1 MAALPSLRQLS
12 YLIALADRLN
22 FTQAAQDCFVT
33 QSTLS
38 AGIMELESI
47 LNARLVERERHRVFM
62 TPLGLAVTE
71 RARTLI
77 AAATD
82 LVESTRDAASPLA
95 GIVRLGV
102 IPTIAPFLLPQ
113 ILPDMRA
120 QYPALQFALR
130 EDITSNLLARLDS
143 GQLDLALIA
152 LPFETGKM
160 LVRELFSEE
169 LWLVTPPGE
178 KTPRRLDITT
188 LDAERLLLLE
198 EGHCLRGHTL
208 TGCGLTPKPTRGFE
222 ATSLYTLVQMIEEGM
237 GVGLLPEMTLQAG
250 LLRHSP
256 LIARPFAAPA
266 PRRGI
271 ALVARPSTSRREVFD
286 RLGEVI
292 VARHKQNQA
301 SKLASPSRRGRAKRS
316 GE

>member
-12 YLIALADRLN
+12 YLVAVAERLN

-47 LNARLVERERHRVFM
+47 LNAHLVERERHRVFM

-71 RARTLI
+71 RARGLL
-77 AAATD
+77 ASATD

-113 ILPDMRA
+113 VLPEMRA

-130 EDITSNLLARLDS
+130 EDLTANLLARLDS

-152 LPFETGKM
+152 LPYETGNM

-169 LWLVTPPGE
+169 LWLVTPPNE
-178 KTPRRLDITT
+178 KTPRRLDIAS

-208 TGCGLTPKPTRGFE
+208 TGCGLTPKSSRNYE

-237 GVGLLPEMTLQAG
+237 GIGLLPEMTLQAG

-271 ALVARPSTSRREVFD
+271 ALVTRPSTSRREVFE
-286 RLGEVI
+286 RLSEVI
-292 VARHKQNQA
+292 IARHQKNQA
-301 SKLASPSRRGRAKRS
+301 AKLPSPARRRAKPS
-316 GE
+316 GK

>member
-1 MAALPSLRQLS
+1 MATLPSLRQLS
-12 YLIALADRLN
+12 YLVALAERLN

-47 LNARLVERERHRVFM
+47 LNARLVERERHRVLM

-71 RARTLI
+71 RARGLLAV
-77 AAATD
+77 AAD
-82 LVESTRDAASPLA
+82 LVESTQDAAAPLA

-120 QYPALQFALR
+120 QHPALQFALR
-130 EDITSNLLARLDS
+130 EDLTANLLARLDS

-152 LPFETGKM
+152 LPFETGKR

-208 TGCGLTPKPTRGFE
+208 TGCGLTPKPTRSFE

-266 PRRGI
+266 PRRSI

-286 RLGEVI
+286 LLGDVI
-292 VARHKQNQA
+292 VTQHKQNQA
-301 SKLASPSRRGRAKRS
+301 AKLPSVSRRPRAKQPR
-316 GE
+316 

>member
-95 GIVRLGV
+95 G
-102 IPTIAPFLLPQ
+102 
-113 ILPDMRA
+113 
-120 QYPALQFALR
+120 
-130 EDITSNLLARLDS
+130 
-143 GQLDLALIA
+143 
-152 LPFETGKM
+152 
-160 LVRELFSEE
+160 
-169 LWLVTPPGE
+169 
-178 KTPRRLDITT
+178 
-188 LDAERLLLLE
+188 
-198 EGHCLRGHTL
+198 
-208 TGCGLTPKPTRGFE
+208 
-222 ATSLYTLVQMIEEGM
+222 
-237 GVGLLPEMTLQAG
+237 
-250 LLRHSP
+250 
-256 LIARPFAAPA
+256 
-266 PRRGI
+266 
-271 ALVARPSTSRREVFD
+271 
-286 RLGEVI
+286 
-292 VARHKQNQA
+292 
-301 SKLASPSRRGRAKRS
+301 
-316 GE
+316 

>member
-12 YLIALADRLN
+12 YLVALAERLN

-47 LNARLVERERHRVFM
+47 LNARLVERERHRVLM

-71 RARTLI
+71 RARALL
-77 AAATD
+77 AAAAD
-82 LVESTRDAASPLA
+82 LVESTQDAAAPLA

-113 ILPDMRA
+113 VLPDMRA

-130 EDITSNLLARLDS
+130 EDLTANLLARLDK

-178 KTPRRLDITT
+178 KTPRRLDITS

-208 TGCGLTPKPTRGFE
+208 TSCGLAPKPTSGFE

-256 LIARPFAAPA
+256 LIARPFATPA
-266 PRRGI
+266 PRRSI

-286 RLGEVI
+286 RLGDTI
-292 VARHKQNQA
+292 VARHKRNQA
-301 SKLASPSRRGRAKRS
+301 AKLPSVSRRPRAKQAR
-316 GE
+316 

>member
-1 MAALPSLRQLS
+1 MVALPSLRQLS
-12 YLIALADRLN
+12 YLAALAERLN

-47 LNARLVERERHRVFM
+47 LNARLVERERHRVVM

-71 RARTLI
+71 RARALL
-77 AAATD
+77 AAAAD
-82 LVESTRDAASPLA
+82 LVESTQAAAAPLA

-113 ILPDMRA
+113 VLPDMRA
-120 QYPALQFALR
+120 QHPALQFALR
-130 EDITSNLLARLDS
+130 EDLTANLLARLDS

-152 LPFETGKM
+152 LPYETGNL

-178 KTPRRLDITT
+178 KTPRRLDITS

-208 TGCGLTPKPTRGFE
+208 TGCGLAPKPTRGYE

-301 SKLASPSRRGRAKRS
+301 AKLPSPSRRDRAKQS
-316 GE
+316 GK

>member
-1 MAALPSLRQLS
+1 MATLPSLRQLS
-12 YLIALADRLN
+12 YLVALAERLN

-47 LNARLVERERHRVFM
+47 LNARLVERERHRVLM

-71 RARTLI
+71 RARGLL
-77 AAATD
+77 AAAAD
-82 LVESTRDAASPLA
+82 LVESTQDAAAPLA

-120 QYPALQFALR
+120 QHPALQFALR
-130 EDITSNLLARLDS
+130 EDLTANLLARLDS

-152 LPFETGKM
+152 LPFETGKR

-208 TGCGLTPKPTRGFE
+208 TGCGLTPKPTRSFE

-266 PRRGI
+266 PRRSI

-286 RLGEVI
+286 LLGDVI
-292 VARHKQNQA
+292 VAQHKQNQA
-301 SKLASPSRRGRAKRS
+301 AKLPSVSRRRAKPAS
-316 GE
+316 K

>member
-62 TPLGLAVTE
+62 TPLGLAVTA

-113 ILPDMRA
+113 ILPGMRA

-130 EDITSNLLARLDS
+130 EDLTANLLARLDS
-143 GQLDLALIA
+143 GQIDLALIA
-152 LPFETGKM
+152 LPYETGNF
-160 LVRELFSEE
+160 LVRALFTEE

-178 KTPRRLDITT
+178 KTPRRLDIAA

-208 TGCGLTPKPTRGFE
+208 TGCGLAPRLARGFE

-237 GVGLLPEMTLQAG
+237 GIGLLPEMTLQAG

-266 PRRGI
+266 PRRVI

-286 RLGEVI
+286 RLGDAI

-301 SKLASPSRRGRAKRS
+301 AKLPSVSRRRAKPA
-316 GE
+316 GK